1 MQELYTEMIGKL
13 GNCPEPGKTQ
23 LIKAVSATKTAL
35 ENLDRKVASDD
46 VTKSVDGFTGV
57 LVAINSILSEAIF
70 DVIGCP
76 MPTETGIT
84 EDEQPVSEQT
94 EFKEPVKARKGKSS

>member
-46 VTKSVDGFTGV
+46 VTKSVEGFTGV

-76 MPTETGIT
+76 MPTETT
-84 EDEQPVSEQT
+84 EDAQPVSEQT
-94 EFKEPVKARKGKSS
+94 EFEEPVKARKSKSG

>member
-13 GNCPEPGKTQ
+13 GNCPEPGKSR

-46 VTKSVDGFTGV
+46 VTKSVEGFTGV

-76 MPTETGIT
+76 IPTEIT
-84 EDEQPVSEQT
+84 KDEQPVSEQT
-94 EFKEPVKARKGKSS
+94 EFEEPVKARKGKSS